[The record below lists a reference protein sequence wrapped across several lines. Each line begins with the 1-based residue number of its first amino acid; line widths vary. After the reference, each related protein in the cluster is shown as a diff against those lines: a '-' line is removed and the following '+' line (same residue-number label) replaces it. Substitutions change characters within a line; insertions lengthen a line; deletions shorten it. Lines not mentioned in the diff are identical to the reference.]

1 MPTPDSTPSSSSSTD
16 SPQSASTPPRGSL
29 LVIFLTVV
37 IDLLGFALVLP
48 LLPLYARQYSVD
60 ETGITIGLLM
70 ASFSIMQ
77 FLFAP
82 LWGKLSDRIGR
93 RPVLIVGL
101 LGSVVCY
108 SLFGVAT
115 LIQSL
120 PLLFLTRI
128 GAGIAGATISTAQA
142 YIADVTTVENRS
154 KGMALIGMAFG
165 IGFTFGPLVGLLAVP
180 NGEGIPGPW
189 PGFVAALLSTV
200 ALILACF
207 LLPES
212 LATRGEKQTRK
223 LLDLSGFRTAI
234 AIPSIGMV
242 LLAIFVC
249 VFSFGNFETTL
260 SLLIEEGKGEHITY
274 ETETTSTAETP
285 QSASASDGPFA
296 FSWAGVCLT
305 YAYIGFTLTLVQGV
319 VVRRLAGKVPEGIA
333 SAIGAGLQILGF
345 TLMILAITQAS
356 VGLLLAA
363 LFFVVAGFSI
373 MQPNLNAMLSRRSDP
388 ARQGLILGVGQS
400 VSSMARILG
409 PMVGIPL
416 YYRLNHLP
424 YCVAAALMLI
434 GLLLVLGAAARGK
447 DYAADQA

>member
-1 MPTPDSTPSSSSSTD
+1 MPAPDPPSDPPSSPSD
-16 SPQSASTPPRGSL
+16 SPTATPGPRRGSL
-29 LVIFLTVV
+29 LVIFLTVM

-60 ETGITIGLLM
+60 ETGLTIGLLM

-82 LWGKLSDRIGR
+82 LWGKLSDRVGR

-101 LGSVVCY
+101 LGSVICY
-108 SLFGVAT
+108 TLFGVAT
-115 LIQSL
+115 LMQSL
-120 PLLFLTRI
+120 PLLFATRI

-165 IGFTFGPLVGLLAVP
+165 IGFTFGPLVGFLALP
-180 NGEGIPGPW
+180 NGAGVPGPW
-189 PGFVAALLSTV
+189 PGFVAALLSAV
-200 ALILACF
+200 ALALACF

-212 LATRGEKQTRK
+212 LTASRESHSRK
-223 LLDLSGFRTAI
+223 LFDLAGFGA
-234 AIPSIGMV
+234 ALSIPSIFMV

-260 SLLIEEGKGEHITY
+260 SLLIEEGQATGDATPAAGQEV
-274 ETETTSTAETP
+274 TSDSV
-285 QSASASDGPFA
+285 SARGPFA
-296 FSWAGVCLT
+296 FSYGNVCLT

-319 VVRRLAGKVPEGIA
+319 VVRRMSGKVPEGVA
-333 SAIGAGLQILGF
+333 SAVGAGLQILGF

-356 VGLLLAA
+356 VSLLLIA
-363 LFFVVAGFSI
+363 LFSVVAGFSI

-409 PMVGIPL
+409 PLVGIPL
-416 YYRLNHLP
+416 YYQLNHLP
-424 YCVAAALMLI
+424 YCVAAALMLL
-434 GLLLVLGAAARGK
+434 GLLLVLGAATRGK
-447 DYAADQA
+447 DYAASQA